1 MPDVPPS
8 RCLSGALTAIME
20 SRAFGATGVEVPV
33 IGLGTWQVFD
43 LSPQRQQIADDVVE
57 AFFGEGTRMVDSSP
71 MYGRAEQALG
81 RAISESRAETIVAT
95 KVWAN
100 SAEQARVQFESQ
112 MGFFDDRVDIEQVH
126 NLVAWR
132 SHLDWMEEE
141 QERGRIGL
149 LGATHYNPSAFDEL
163 EKVMRSG
170 RVQAI
175 QIPYNPVERDAE
187 QRILP
192 LAQELG
198 LGVIAMRPLGA
209 GSLVAGPLPDD
220 LRTLGFISRADA
232 LLKWCLSDARIH
244 VAIPATSKV
253 EHARGNAAAGS
264 GPWPDDPLRRR
275 IASLLS

>member
-71 MYGRAEQALG
+71 MYGRAEQTLG
-81 RAISESRAETIVAT
+81 KAISGKRDHTIVAT
-95 KVWAN
+95 KIWAN
-100 SAEQARVQFESQ
+100 SAEQARSQFESQ
-112 MGFFDDRVDIEQVH
+112 MGFFQERVDIEQVH

-220 LRTLGFISRADA
+220 LRMLGFISRADA

>member
-1 MPDVPPS
+1 MS
-8 RCLSGALTAIME
+8 TGTME
-20 SRAFGATGVEVPV
+20 SRTFGATGLEVPV

-43 LSPQRQQIADDVVE
+43 LASERQQIADDVVE
-57 AFFGEGTRMVDSSP
+57 AFFVEGARVVDSSP
-71 MYGRAEQALG
+71 MYGRAEQTLG

-100 SAEQARVQFESQ
+100 SADQARSQFESQ
-112 MGFFDDRVDIEQVH
+112 MGFFQERVDIEQVH

-132 SHLDWMEEE
+132 LHLDWMEEE
-141 QERGRIGL
+141 RERGRIGL
-149 LGATHYNPSAFDEL
+149 LGATHYSPSAFDEL

-170 RVQAI
+170 RIHAI
-175 QIPYNPVERDAE
+175 QIPYNPAERDAE

-192 LAQELG
+192 LAEELG

-209 GSLVAGPLPDD
+209 GSLVRAPMSDD
-220 LRTLGFISRADA
+220 LAKLGFNSRAEA
-232 LLKWCLSDARIH
+232 LLKWCLSDPRIH

-264 GPWPDDPLRRR
+264 GPWLDDTQRRR
-275 IASLLS
+275 IASLSS

>member
-1 MPDVPPS
+1 
-8 RCLSGALTAIME
+8 ME
-20 SRAFGATGVEVPV
+20 SRAFGATGLGVPV

-43 LSPQRQQIADDVVE
+43 IGLERQETADDVVSASFE
-57 AFFGEGTRMVDSSP
+57 AGTRMVDSSP
-71 MYGRAEQALG
+71 MYGRAEQTLG
-81 RAISESRAETIVAT
+81 KAISGERDDTIVAT
-95 KVWAN
+95 KIWAN

-220 LRTLGFISRADA
+220 LRMLGFISRADA